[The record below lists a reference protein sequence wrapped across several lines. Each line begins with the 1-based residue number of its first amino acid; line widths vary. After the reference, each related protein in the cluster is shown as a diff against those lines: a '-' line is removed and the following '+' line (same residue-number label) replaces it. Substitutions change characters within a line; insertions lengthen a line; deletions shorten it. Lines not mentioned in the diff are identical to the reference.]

1 MEDNEEA
8 IYLLKKILFTPEL
21 FVEIYKNYYLKNLKK
36 TLKNYIFNIFP
47 KNFSRVIEKCIVNNN
62 FKDLLNLLTIISYI
76 RQFNQNLNNFEVT
89 MKYIIVKTD
98 LIQFL
103 EFDEDLLP
111 LIAEIQAIGEI
122 GDNLIK
128 YIFKIISEKK
138 NNEINLIKYIEKLK
152 IVIKTIEENIN
163 LFEENPVTKNSI
175 FFPELDDLRKNLN
188 KILFEIPRFWLS
200 FIFLEYYIMAILRMF
215 FRNTKLNELTNT
227 IIIFNALN
235 FKSIDIFKNNF
246 FYRIGDNSSEY
257 WIKLNFLEN
266 FTEIILYLFYIK
278 KKVIPLLKNKNDD
291 ELIWKSIFEKYI
303 IKLNERIESFIEDT
317 LQFIPSTKSNIE
329 IYVRNLEKTIL
340 DILNQV
346 DTLFMGYLLNNYK
359 KWVLKANDNST
370 PLNVVN
376 ALKRKFF
383 TNYLS
388 GLNKFNLFLFI
399 DCCHLGIWN
408 ILKQKILNDFPNLYI
423 QTEIGYS
430 ILPTLT
436 KYARAALFS
445 GDYPRNIQSNN
456 ELKEFLRQSG
466 KPTSKAYIEEMKNH
480 FITNCENMYD
490 FKENINNIK
499 NTKENFQISVFN
511 FSDKTSHTYSQNF
524 LKTLINSIY
533 NSKIRPLI
541 ELISRSYKEIFIF
554 FATDHG
560 CSRCTEQF
568 DWKNDKFNRYWENDI
583 FHKKGARTF
592 ISYEIPP
599 NIDDLSNKMICI
611 KHTEA
616 SSWGLPSNRKLP
628 KSYILKELN
637 YFFANNCHN
646 FKKTPEN
653 KRNLENFGH
662 GGATMDEF
670 IIPFAII
677 KEKKQDFI
685 EFNWKIDIEFFI
697 EKTPQNSHT
706 YKILI
711 RNNSNKEIIFYEGH
725 LITEFIHHKFILQTN
740 YNLSNNDGLNERIL
754 KFRFPEKY
762 LQKEAHFYFTFFQD
776 EKREIS
782 KIYYARTSEN

>member
-1 MEDNEEA
+1 M
-8 IYLLKKILFTPEL
+8 
-21 FVEIYKNYYLKNLKK
+21 
-36 TLKNYIFNIFP
+36 
-47 KNFSRVIEKCIVNNN
+47 
-62 FKDLLNLLTIISYI
+62 KDLLNLLTIISYI

-103 EFDEDLLP
+103 EFDEDILP

-138 NNEINLIKYIEKLK
+138 NNEINLIKYIEKFK
-152 IVIKTIEENIN
+152 IVIKTIEDNIN
-163 LFEENPVTKNSI
+163 LFEQNPVTKNSI
-175 FFPELDDLRKNLN
+175 FFPELDDLSKNLN

-200 FIFLEYYIMAILRMF
+200 FIFLEYYIMAILHMF
-215 FRNTKLNELTNT
+215 FRNPKLNELTNT
-227 IIIFNALN
+227 IVIFNALN

-266 FTEIILYLFYIK
+266 FTEIILYLFFIK

-291 ELIWKSIFEKYI
+291 ELIWISIFEKYI
-303 IKLNERIESFIEDT
+303 FKLNESIESFIEDT

-329 IYVRNLEKTIL
+329 IFVRNLEKIIL

-376 ALKRKFF
+376 ALKRNFF

-408 ILKQKILNDFPNLYI
+408 ILKQKILSDFPNLYI

-445 GDYPRNIQSNN
+445 GEYPRNIQSNN

-499 NTKENFQISVFN
+499 NTKNNFQISVFN

-541 ELISRSYKEIFIF
+541 ELISRCYKEIFIF

-568 DWKNDKFNRYWENDI
+568 DWKNDIFNRYWENDI
-583 FHKKGARTF
+583 FHKKGARVF

-599 NIDDLSNKMICI
+599 NIDDLSKKMICI

-616 SSWGLPSNRKLP
+616 NFWGLPSNRKLP

-637 YFFANNCHN
+637 YFFANNCYN

-725 LITEFIHHKFILQTN
+725 LITEVIHYKFILQTK
-740 YNLSNNDGLNERIL
+740 YTISNNDGLNERNL
-754 KFRFPEKY
+754 KYRFPEKY
-762 LQKEAHFYFTFFQD
+762 LQKEAQFYFTFFQD